1 MQRSERLV
9 ELFEQLI
16 PFNRTLGMKVDDVG
30 EGHCQIR
37 VPARDAHIGN
47 FVLPAVHG
55 GVLSALAD
63 SAGGLAVFTR
73 LEAGQSCAT
82 LDLRIDYLRPAKAD
96 RDLVA
101 RAEVVRLGN
110 RVAVVNIDIVH
121 PRDERVLA
129 QVRAA
134 YNVVAHPMLAE

>member
-1 MQRSERLV
+1 MEPSERLV

-16 PFNRTLGMKVDDVG
+16 PFNKTLGMKVDDIGDGTCV
-30 EGHCQIR
+30 IR
-37 VPARDAHIGN
+37 VPARAEHIGN
-47 FVLPAVHG
+47 FVLPAIHG

-73 LEAGQSCAT
+73 LDDRHSCAT
-82 LDLRIDYLRPAKAD
+82 LDLRIDYLRPARAD
-96 RDLVA
+96 QDLVA

-110 RVAVVNIDIVH
+110 RVAVVNVDIFH
-121 PRDERVLA
+121 PEDERPLA

-134 YNVVAHPMLAE
+134 YNVVAHRLMPG